1 VKLLLDTH
9 LLLWAAAGA
18 GLSKAAA
25 MLIADESN
33 DLLFSP
39 ASIWEIA
46 IKSGLGK
53 PDFTLDAAVFRRALL
68 DSGYGELPITSG
80 HAAAVA
86 TLPDLHRDPFDRIM
100 VAQAIAEGVTF
111 LTVDRSILRYPGPIR
126 SAL

>member
-18 GLSKAAA
+18 GLSEGATA
-25 MLIADESN
+25 LIAEPAN

-46 IKSGLGK
+46 IKSSLAK
-53 PDFTLDAAVFRRALL
+53 SDFAVDAALFRRELI
-68 DSGYGELPITSG
+68 DSGYAELPITSG

-86 TLPDLHRDPFDRIM
+86 TLPDLHRDPFDRMLI
-100 VAQAIAEGVTF
+100 AQAIAEGVVL
-111 LTVDRSILRYPGPIR
+111 LTADRAILQYPGPIR